1 VLSIDLRL
9 ASLSY
14 ILYEIFV
21 AFFLGIMRSF
31 KFIVLIELFH
41 VVLQMQELLLN
52 VHYELEIETTR
63 KLIKDLQ
70 PIENRNLMF

>member
-1 VLSIDLRL
+1 
-9 ASLSY
+9 
-14 ILYEIFV
+14 
-21 AFFLGIMRSF
+21 MRSF